1 MNIIEHL
8 TRTVTPILLNNSTDA
23 NRSSLLEKLYAILVA
38 RFADGHVYNGFASAT
53 IADNDTGFFDRL
65 LPDAS
70 HRTTLVQELSKHYSV
85 PEQETQ
91 SLVSRAA
98 PLVLRELRTLAG
110 NTPVNTFLGS
120 HLSSV
125 ASVIPAWAYTFI
137 PASVLGLMNINAAG
151 AAPVV
156 KTTTRTEEHLVA
168 TPKEDNG
175 GLMKTLLPIIGL
187 LILGALAWALL
198 KSCNKTEP
206 VATPVVASAPAST
219 TDVTASSSTATVVA
233 STVTIDTN
241 TNTVASMPTA
251 SVAAVNTTDTLT
263 TISTT
268 EPSVVFEN
276 GRLSFYFVTG
286 KADVAG
292 NAKEKANQGK
302 DIANNMIEGYKELN
316 QNISQTINLIS
327 DIESA
332 SKEQL
337 LGIEQINSAV
347 NQLDQQT
354 QQNAAIATQ
363 TQDVAKITDEI
374 AKLVIENANAK
385 EFDGKNSVKGR
396 NLNISSSNYNSNVA
410 VSRKTSTVFNKKVEK
425 TIVAKTQEVDDWE
438 TF

>member
-292 NAKEKANQGK
+292 NAKEKANDILEAAKQGK
-302 DIANNMIEGYKELN
+302 KIGISGYTD
-316 QNISQTINLIS
+316 ST
-327 DIESA
+327 
-332 SKEQL
+332 
-337 LGIEQINSAV
+337 G
-347 NQLDQQT
+347 
-354 QQNAAIATQ
+354 NAALN
-363 TQDVAKITDEI
+363 AKI
-374 AKLVIENANAK
+374 AK
-385 EFDGKNSVKGR
+385 ERAQAVKSFLVANGVPASQLELRKPEDTVGAAGKDQEGR
-396 NLNISSSNYNSNVA
+396 RVDAYI
-410 VSRKTSTVFNKKVEK
+410 
-425 TIVAKTQEVDDWE
+425 VDDNAIPVSVVASPAQ
-438 TF
+438 

>member
-65 LPDAS
+65 LSDAS

-125 ASVIPAWAYTFI
+125 ASAIPAWAYTFI

-292 NAKEKANQGK
+292 NAKEKANDILEAAKQGK
-302 DIANNMIEGYKELN
+302 KIGISGYTD
-316 QNISQTINLIS
+316 ST
-327 DIESA
+327 
-332 SKEQL
+332 
-337 LGIEQINSAV
+337 G
-347 NQLDQQT
+347 
-354 QQNAAIATQ
+354 NAALN
-363 TQDVAKITDEI
+363 
-374 AKLVIENANAK
+374 AKLAK
-385 EFDGKNSVKGR
+385 ERAQAVKSFLVANGVPASQLELRKPEDTVGAAGKDQEGR
-396 NLNISSSNYNSNVA
+396 RVDAYI
-410 VSRKTSTVFNKKVEK
+410 
-425 TIVAKTQEVDDWE
+425 VDDNAIPVSVVASPAQ
-438 TF
+438 